1 MRNKQSFF
9 IRNKKLLFILIIIII
24 IIIII
29 FLSIFIS
36 KNVIKKKKNG
46 NNMNSQEIVDNIL
59 NLKSYKSKISVQ
71 VNSNKNQNKY
81 ILTQEY
87 NTENGCIQEIIEPE
101 NIAGVKIIKK
111 DNNLKIEN
119 SQLDLKKIYE
129 NYLGLEDNSLDLI
142 CFINEYKDN
151 PKSEF
156 EEKNGEIIMKTKANK
171 NNLYL
176 KNKTLYINKENIRPT
191 KLIIQDNNQNSTI
204 IIEYNE
210 IELN

>member
-24 IIIII
+24 II

-36 KNVIKKKKNG
+36 KNVIKKQKNG

>member
-24 IIIII
+24 TI

-36 KNVIKKKKNG
+36 KNVIKKQKNG

-176 KNKTLYINKENIRPT
+176 KNKSLYINKEKIRPT

>member
-9 IRNKKLLFILIIIII
+9 IRNKKLLFILIIIIV
-24 IIIII
+24 II

-36 KNVIKKKKNG
+36 KNVIKKQKNG

-71 VNSNKNQNKY
+71 VNSNKNQNRY

-87 NTENGCIQEIIEPE
+87 NTENGCIQEVIEPE

-176 KNKTLYINKENIRPT
+176 KNKALYINKEKIRPT

>member
-9 IRNKKLLFILIIIII
+9 IRNKKLLFILIIIIV
-24 IIIII
+24 II

-36 KNVIKKKKNG
+36 KNVIKKQKNG

-101 NIAGVKIIKK
+101 KIAGVKIIKK

>member
-24 IIIII
+24 II

-36 KNVIKKKKNG
+36 KNVIKKQKNG

-71 VNSNKNQNKY
+71 VNSNKNQNRY

>member
-9 IRNKKLLFILIIIII
+9 IRNKKLLFILIVIIL
-24 IIIII
+24 II

-36 KNVIKKKKNG
+36 KNVIKKQKNG

-176 KNKTLYINKENIRPT
+176 KNKSLYINKEKIRPT

>member
-1 MRNKQSFF
+1 MRNRQSFF
-9 IRNKKLLFILIIIII
+9 IRNKKLLFILIVIILIII
-24 IIIII
+24 
-29 FLSIFIS
+29 LSIFIS
-36 KNVIKKKKNG
+36 KNVIKNKKNG

-81 ILTQEY
+81 ILRQEY
-87 NTENGCIQEIIEPE
+87 NTENGCVQEVIEPE
-101 NIAGVKIIKK
+101 NIAGVRIIKK
-111 DNNLKIEN
+111 DNSIKIEN
-119 SQLDLKKIYE
+119 SQLDLNKIYE
-129 NYLGLEDNSLDLI
+129 NYSGLEDNSLDLI
-142 CFINEYKDN
+142 NFINEYKEN

-156 EEKNGEIIMKTKANK
+156 EEKNGEIIMETKANK

-176 KNKTLYINKENIRPT
+176 KNKTLYINKENILPT
-191 KLIIQDNNQNSTI
+191 KLIVEDNNQNSTI

>member
-1 MRNKQSFF
+1 MKKNKNIFQC
-9 IRNKKLLFILIIIII
+9 NKISILFIIIGVLFIISIVLIIKTMT
-24 IIIII
+24 
-29 FLSIFIS
+29 
-36 KNVIKKKKNG
+36 KNQKNG

-129 NYLGLEDNSLDLI
+129 NYSGLEDNSLDLI

>member
-1 MRNKQSFF
+1 MKNRKIIFL
-9 IRNKKLLFILIIIII
+9 ILLIIIIFCLAI
-24 IIIII
+24 ILINMT
-29 FLSIFIS
+29 
-36 KNVIKKKKNG
+36 KNKKNG

-101 NIAGVKIIKK
+101 KIAGVKIIKK

>member
-1 MRNKQSFF
+1 MKNKQSFF

-24 IIIII
+24 II

-36 KNVIKKKKNG
+36 KNVIKKQKNG

>member
-24 IIIII
+24 II

-36 KNVIKKKKNG
+36 KNVIKKQKNG

-176 KNKTLYINKENIRPT
+176 KNKTLYINKEKIQPT

>member
-1 MRNKQSFF
+1 MKNKQSFF
-9 IRNKKLLFILIIIII
+9 IRNKKLLFILIIIIV
-24 IIIII
+24 II

-36 KNVIKKKKNG
+36 KNMIKKQKNG

>member
-1 MRNKQSFF
+1 MKNKQSFF
-9 IRNKKLLFILIIIII
+9 IRNKKLLFILIIIIV
-24 IIIII
+24 II

-36 KNVIKKKKNG
+36 KNVIKKQKNG

-176 KNKTLYINKENIRPT
+176 KNKSLYINKEKIRPT

>member
-1 MRNKQSFF
+1 MRKKQNFF
-9 IRNKKLLFILIIIII
+9 IRNKKLFFILILIIL
-24 IIIII
+24 II
-29 FLSIFIS
+29 FLAIFIS
-36 KNVIKKKKNG
+36 KNMTKNLKNG

>member
-1 MRNKQSFF
+1 MKNKQSFF
-9 IRNKKLLFILIIIII
+9 IRNKKLLFILIIIIV
-24 IIIII
+24 II

-36 KNVIKKKKNG
+36 KNVIKKQKNG

-87 NTENGCIQEIIEPE
+87 NTENGCIQEVIEPE